1 MIDPVH
7 EPPQDSGAQ
16 TIGALRFIG
25 IVLGLGILF
34 LVLMILAGVVIPLLM
49 LNFMSSGVL
58 AGIIGLLLTIN
69 STLLYAALAGL
80 MVFMKKSR
88 QRLGVAGIVGAVI
101 VLALVLGTQ
110 GLKMPFLWVLSPWPA
125 IAFIGQMEPVTFFL
139 GLLAQ
144 VAILGLLTL
153 QLTRQLKKAGESTS
167 KMLFAESPSLPIRGV
182 R

>member
-58 AGIIGLLLTIN
+58 AGIIGLLLTIGV
-69 STLLYAALAGL
+69 A
-80 MVFMKKSR
+80 V
-88 QRLGVAGIVGAVI
+88 LGVRWCNSVKDKQTRTAMYIGFAIGAVP
-101 VLALVLGTQ
+101 
-110 GLKMPFLWVLSPWPA
+110 M
-125 IAFIGQMEPVTFFL
+125 AFVNLMFSGIC
-139 GLLAQ
+139 
-144 VAILGLLTL
+144 LTSS
-153 QLTRQLKKAGESTS
+153 G
-167 KMLFAESPSLPIRGV
+167 MF
-182 R
+182 